1 MRLGALGFLNASLK
15 KTFANNRWTAS
26 VSANNILSSSMDLTF
41 VSDQYT
47 SVTKVDNPVSFNVSL
62 TYNFNV
68 GEMFRAKSIEKNAD
82 ASRMQKESK

>member
-1 MRLGALGFLNASLK
+1 M
-15 KTFANNRWTAS
+15 
-26 VSANNILSSSMDLTF
+26 
-41 VSDQYT
+41 
-47 SVTKVDNPVSFNVSL
+47 DNPVSFNVSL

>member
-1 MRLGALGFLNASLK
+1 MGFLNASLK
-15 KTFANNRWTAS
+15 KTFADNRWTAS
-26 VSANNILSSSMDLTF
+26 VSANNILSSGIDLTL